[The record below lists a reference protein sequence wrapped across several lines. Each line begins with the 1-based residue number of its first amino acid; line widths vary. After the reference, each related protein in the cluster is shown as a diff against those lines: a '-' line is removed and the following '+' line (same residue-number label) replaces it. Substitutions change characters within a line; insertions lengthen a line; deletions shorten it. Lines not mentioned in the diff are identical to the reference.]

1 MNNKSK
7 DFSLYSGERY
17 PSLDSNLIGADHMA
31 RYEYIADI
39 YKNSN
44 EKIFGADIFCGSGYG
59 SRLLA
64 NAINGFILAIDG
76 SEEAVSVANSK
87 VNLSNLIF
95 SSKLFPFNL
104 PDKAFDFVSCLES
117 IEHVKD
123 GEAFFYVLA
132 KSLKKSGKLFISAPN
147 EEVMP
152 YDGNKWHYKHYLAS
166 EIRNLAKTYGLIER
180 AAFST
185 SCCIYKE
192 GKAFQFYPHQINNN
206 ALLNITVGDTLFFE
220 FEKKI

>member
-1 MNNKSK
+1 VNTKAK
-7 DFSLYSGERY
+7 DYSLYSGERY
-17 PSLDSNLIGADHMA
+17 PSLDQNLIGADHLA
-31 RYEYIADI
+31 RYEYIANS

-64 NAINGFILAIDG
+64 NKINGFILAIDG
-76 SEEAVSVANSK
+76 SEEAISVASSK

-95 SSKLFPFNL
+95 ASKLFPFNL
-104 PDKAFDFVSCLES
+104 PDRAFDFVCSLES
-117 IEHVKD
+117 IEHIKD
-123 GEAFFYVLA
+123 GEAFFYVLE
-132 KSLKKSGKLFISAPN
+132 KSLKKNGKLFLSAPN

-152 YDGNKWHYKHYLAS
+152 YDGYKWHHKHYLVS
-166 EIRNLAKTYGLIER
+166 EIRNFAKKYGLIEK

-192 GKAFQFYPHQINNN
+192 GKAVQFYPYQMNNN
-206 ALLNITVGDTLFFE
+206 VLLNITAGDTLFFE